1 MEVFFIIIG
10 ILLILIGL
18 IGCFVPVL
26 PGPPLAYISL
36 LLLQIGPE
44 VPFSLKFM
52 LIMAGVVAA
61 VTILDYLIPALGAK
75 KWGGSKYGI
84 IGVLVGVVM
93 GIFIFPPFG
102 LLIFPL
108 IGAFTGEVLNG
119 ADSSQAFK
127 AAFGTFVG
135 LLFGTMLK
143 FSTTIII
150 AYYFFSNL

>member
-1 MEVFFIIIG
+1 MIIG
-10 ILLILIGL
+10 ILLIIIGL
-18 IGCFVPVL
+18 IGCFIPVL

-84 IGVLVGVVM
+84 IGVLIGVVM

>member
-135 LLFGTMLK
+135 LLFGTMIK
-143 FSTTIII
+143 FSTTVII
-150 AYYFFSNL
+150 AYYFFSIL

>member
-1 MEVFFIIIG
+1 
-10 ILLILIGL
+10 
-18 IGCFVPVL
+18 
-26 PGPPLAYISL
+26 
-36 LLLQIGPE
+36 
-44 VPFSLKFM
+44 M

-143 FSTTIII
+143 FSATIII